1 LELVFGCVYCAADAA
16 QFQMGLEALAQQTL
30 EVQEEINNLDAPAR
44 RERIKALA
52 QSKNGA

>member
-1 LELVFGCVYCAADAA
+1 VYCAADAA
-16 QFQMGLEALAQQTL
+16 QYKMGLEALAQQTP
-30 EVQEEINNLDAPAR
+30 EAQEQINSLDAPAR